1 MRHVVPKYVNLE
13 QNKNTLMENR
23 AQRTCVTNQMM
34 PVKKTLAIALLQM
47 IHAALNLLVGV
58 NSVVVSFWKL
68 GRALVA
74 I

>member
-1 MRHVVPKYVNLE
+1 MRHLVPKYVNLE

-23 AQRTCVTNQMM
+23 AQRTFVTNQMI

-68 GRALVA
+68 GRA